1 MRTELENLKRHIALF
16 ERFYGTLI
24 SEGFD
29 KPDLPLAFAFES
41 NAYSYSATLP
51 ADGLYLTLGL
61 MTKFDSTA
69 PVCQE
74 NSISFSLESGKADGN
89 RCAID
94 LYHESSETDAW
105 ELGYTDPDD
114 THALDRLW
122 CLLQPSFE
130 SITGS
135 RGLLVENDAFS
146 AFNLL
151 VKYFLSVRA
160 NS

>member
-1 MRTELENLKRHIALF
+1 MATELENLKRHIAFF
-16 ERFYGTLI
+16 ERLYGVLI

-29 KPDLPLAFAFES
+29 KPGLPLAFAFES
-41 NAYSYSATLP
+41 NAYSYSAALP

-69 PVCQE
+69 AICQE

-94 LYHESSETDAW
+94 LYHESSETVVW

-114 THALDRLW
+114 THALDQLW
-122 CLLQPSFE
+122 SLLQT
-130 SITGS
+130 SIRFTGS
-135 RGLLVENDAFS
+135 RGLLSESDALITFVV
-146 AFNLL
+146 L
-151 VKYFLSVRA
+151 VKHFLKVRA
-160 NS
+160 KT